1 MEYNFTNFF
10 TSLGMKCVQ
19 ELKSLMR
26 VQKGVDGG
34 QYAKLDTKT
43 VWNKLRTNSKTPE
56 KRMIDTADFLNRG
69 FQTTADA
76 NSTTV
81 FISQAMHGIKLRSM
95 TKTLDKYRAKGG
107 SKFISQSVKVSKAS
121 KNAIPFSELA
131 SYQNESGKSLFFPVT
146 TQQINNLQS
155 VQKAIPQFK
164 NEVINQTKAMF
175 PELLKTKTVRI

>member
-1 MEYNFTNFF
+1 
-10 TSLGMKCVQ
+10 MKCVQ

-34 QYAKLDTKT
+34 QYAKLDVKT

-56 KRMIDTADFLNRG
+56 KRMIDTADFLNRA
-69 FQTTADA
+69 FQTTADT

-81 FISQAMHGIKLRSM
+81 FISEAMHGRKLRSL
-95 TKTLDKYRAKGG
+95 TKTLEKYRAGDQRKTGK
-107 SKFISQSVKVSKAS
+107 KFIKQSVKVAKAS
-121 KNAIPFSELA
+121 KNAISFSELA
-131 SYQNESGKSLFFPVT
+131 SYQNESGKSLFFPET
-146 TQQINNLQS
+146 TQQVNNLQS

-175 PELLKTKTVRI
+175 PELIKMKTVKI